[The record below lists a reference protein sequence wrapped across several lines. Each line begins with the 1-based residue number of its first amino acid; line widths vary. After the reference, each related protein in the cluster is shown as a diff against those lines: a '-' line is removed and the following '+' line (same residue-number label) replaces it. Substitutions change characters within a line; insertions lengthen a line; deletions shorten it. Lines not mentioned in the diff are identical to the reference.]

1 MTQNPHTGSLRAI
14 QEDLGYVA
22 SQVYTLSIYVESE
35 VEDPHLVSC
44 LIGLNRSLS
53 AISSK
58 LAEYQTAT
66 AIAPSVANLEGST
79 NGN

>member
-14 QEDLGYVA
+14 QDDLSYVA

-35 VEDPHLVSC
+35 LEDPHLVTC
-44 LIGLNRSLS
+44 LIGLNRSLT
-53 AISSK
+53 AISSQ
-58 LAEYQTAT
+58 LAEYQKS
-66 AIAPSVANLEGST
+66 AIAPSVANLEGNS